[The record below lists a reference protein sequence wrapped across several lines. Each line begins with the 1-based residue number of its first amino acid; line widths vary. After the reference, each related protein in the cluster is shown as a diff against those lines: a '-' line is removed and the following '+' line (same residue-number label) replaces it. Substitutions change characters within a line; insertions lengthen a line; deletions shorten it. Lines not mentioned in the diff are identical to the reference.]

1 MRNIFGPAVA
11 LMARLK
17 FPQRFALITTL
28 FLLPLVITLSMFMSR
43 SNSDVEFGQK
53 EIHGTAYLRPASLL
67 FRHTL
72 DDWLLSQN
80 ATRGLDTNKD
90 ELAQNQGRINADFA
104 ALDSVE
110 SRYGGALGT
119 GDRLTALKSE
129 WAALKEMPY
138 DVGRQLKYE
147 SFIAQVRE
155 LIAYVGDNSNLIL
168 DPALDTY
175 YTSNSIVV
183 NLPEVQN
190 TLATLAVQGDGVVGR
205 RQIDESEK
213 ANMAVL
219 SGKVVELYREMKRN
233 VDVALANN
241 SAGNLQP
248 AVEGPLTDA
257 VASTDVFVETFT
269 NQVLTAPLISMT
281 LDQWMSTA
289 RQALNAT
296 YKQWDAQ
303 ADQME
308 LMLQNRVNNATKDVN
323 TALLVTAIVLLVV
336 LYMWIG
342 FYLAV
347 MRSVHKLEEASL
359 MMASGNMGDI
369 NLEANDEL
377 SQRAA
382 VALSQMATTTT
393 RLNSAVTARTNEL
406 TQVAQLLRYMP
417 DGVVLTDARGT
428 VNVLNG
434 AASRMLG
441 VSFDQAV
448 GHSLSEVAQAPRL
461 QETIQTAL
469 QSPGQPY
476 LVDVAMGGGVFAAT
490 VTFVPGSDG
499 ALACMVVMQD
509 VTELRALQQLQRVMG
524 LSPLGSAVGSLK

>member
-1 MRNIFGPAVA
+1 
-11 LMARLK
+11 
-17 FPQRFALITTL
+17 
-28 FLLPLVITLSMFMSR
+28 
-43 SNSDVEFGQK
+43 
-53 EIHGTAYLRPASLL
+53 
-67 FRHTL
+67 
-72 DDWLLSQN
+72 
-80 ATRGLDTNKD
+80 
-90 ELAQNQGRINADFA
+90 
-104 ALDSVE
+104 
-110 SRYGGALGT
+110 
-119 GDRLTALKSE
+119 
-129 WAALKEMPY
+129 
-138 DVGRQLKYE
+138 
-147 SFIAQVRE
+147 
-155 LIAYVGDNSNLIL
+155 
-168 DPALDTY
+168 
-175 YTSNSIVV
+175 
-183 NLPEVQN
+183 
-190 TLATLAVQGDGVVGR
+190 
-205 RQIDESEK
+205 
-213 ANMAVL
+213 
-219 SGKVVELYREMKRN
+219 
-233 VDVALANN
+233 
-241 SAGNLQP
+241 
-248 AVEGPLTDA
+248 
-257 VASTDVFVETFT
+257 
-269 NQVLTAPLISMT
+269 
-281 LDQWMSTA
+281 
-289 RQALNAT
+289 
-296 YKQWDAQ
+296 
-303 ADQME
+303 
-308 LMLQNRVNNATKDVN
+308 
-323 TALLVTAIVLLVV
+323 
-336 LYMWIG
+336 
-342 FYLAV
+342 
-347 MRSVHKLEEASL
+347 LEEASL

-490 VTFVPGSDG
+490 VTFAPGSDG